1 MRITYRQL
9 EQLIGLMNDDQKD
22 CDVTAEIFDGENT
35 ESFAAELRI
44 ASEDSA
50 LDEDHP
56 VLWVNQVDAPQRV
69 VKLDGSLLSI
79 EEIATE
85 IGLG

>member
-1 MRITYRQL
+1 MT
-9 EQLIGLMNDDQKD
+9 DDQKD

-44 ASEDSA
+44 AGEDSA

-56 VLWVNQVDAPQRV
+56 VLYVNQCDAPQRI
-69 VKLDGSLLSI
+69 VKLDGSSLSI
-79 EEIATE
+79 EEIAE
-85 IGLG
+85 QSGLNQ